1 MVSSVVLFSGVC
13 VDGSSVGIVGF
24 VRLYDGRERRRG
36 EEERRGEERRGEREM
51 EGREGEEMESKNGGK
66 CSTEHALHKLIKY
79 MYMVSSIHGFPFPL
93 GPC

>member
-36 EEERRGEERRGEREM
+36 EEERRGEERRKR
-51 EGREGEEMESKNGGK
+51 NGGK
-66 CSTEHALHKLIKY
+66 GGRGDGE
-79 MYMVSSIHGFPFPL
+79 
-93 GPC
+93 